1 MLSETKRDESFPMG
15 RFIFEAFGV
24 IYRVDQSATGGG
36 ITLFVREDIPWKIVF
51 IKNYIIE
58 AFFIEINLKTEIV
71 TKLLLQSK
79 EKKLPDFEQML
90 GFICICL

>member
-15 RFIFEAFGV
+15 QFIVQVFGV
-24 IYRVDQSATGGG
+24 LYRVDQNTTGRGV
-36 ITLFVREDIPWKIVF
+36 TLFVREEIPSKIVF

-79 EKKLPDFEQML
+79 
-90 GFICICL
+90 